1 MYVTGRAS
9 GSGVHKTGPSV
20 IILAGTSISVHIH
33 STSQDVDLRYAAWKA
48 LETILAPLNG
58 GSMHDPANELRRIP
72 LPRTPVNKGIR
83 KRVGLFPTWH
93 DRTRSFARCSGC
105 SLGLRRGRGGSAHCS
120 ARRGGSAHCSAR
132 FGGGRAL
139 KGCCWPRSLGR
150 RPLFRSRSL
159 RTFEGRRR
167 RNRTLGRQEGWRLGR
182 VVAEVEEYG
191 YNQRDKCSKYS
202 DRSVEDIEEP
212 IHSHFSNKALAS
224 PSLRSL

>member
-1 MYVTGRAS
+1 
-9 GSGVHKTGPSV
+9 
-20 IILAGTSISVHIH
+20 
-33 STSQDVDLRYAAWKA
+33 
-48 LETILAPLNG
+48 
-58 GSMHDPANELRRIP
+58 MHDPASELRRIP

-83 KRVGLFPTWH
+83 KRVGVFPTWH
-93 DRTRSFARCSGC
+93 DRTRSFARRSGC

-132 FGGGRAL
+132 FGWGRAL
-139 KGCCWPRSLGR
+139 KGCCWSRSLGR
-150 RPLFRSRSL
+150 RPLLRSRSL

-167 RNRTLGRQEGWRLGR
+167 RNRTLGRQGGWRLGR

-191 YNQRDKCSKYS
+191 SNQHGKCTKYS

-212 IHSHFSNKALAS
+212 VHSHFSNNALAS

>member
-1 MYVTGRAS
+1 M
-9 GSGVHKTGPSV
+9 
-20 IILAGTSISVHIH
+20 
-33 STSQDVDLRYAAWKA
+33 
-48 LETILAPLNG
+48 
-58 GSMHDPANELRRIP
+58 
-72 LPRTPVNKGIR
+72 
-83 KRVGLFPTWH
+83 FPTWH

-105 SLGLRRGRGGSAHCS
+105 SLGLRRGRGGSA
-120 ARRGGSAHCSAR
+120 RR
-132 FGGGRAL
+132 GGGRAL
-139 KGCCWPRSLGR
+139 RGCCWPRSLGR

-167 RNRTLGRQEGWRLGR
+167 RNRTLGRQGGWRLGR